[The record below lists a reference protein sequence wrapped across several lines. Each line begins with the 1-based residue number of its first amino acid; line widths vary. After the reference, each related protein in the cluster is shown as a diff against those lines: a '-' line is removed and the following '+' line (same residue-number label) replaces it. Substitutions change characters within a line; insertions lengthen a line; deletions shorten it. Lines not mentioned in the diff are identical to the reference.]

1 MLMSHA
7 GKTDRKTWSGA
18 VEASRLVRAFRSMKA
33 VENRWRSW
41 TCRARGLA
49 AFVAAWLAPSYAAAQ
64 LGGASPAPVAGGSGA
79 FAYWQAPAVPQAVV
93 QGGGIPAG
101 WQPQAVPY
109 HGIGPDG
116 RPLTVYVAPTYVFTF
131 QSGPPVLAIPGGGRG
146 AARLVPASSIVGSGT
161 PAPTVA
167 RYAPA
172 PYQFPGDSRA
182 LSGTPVMP
190 PEGSPTPAAP
200 AVQPPPP
207 PTAWASASAPEPPS
221 APPVV
226 VPPPAPSSGDWV
238 TVVPPAV
245 ASAALAAGATTAS
258 QADASPVA
266 SAAGPTPAQQVSTG
280 GLTAAASPVSAPHLW
295 RVVGVQDGDT
305 VTCLDESNQQ
315 QRIRLAE
322 IDAPELGQDY
332 GKEAREAL
340 AALVF
345 GKTVEVYDQGRD
357 AEGRWIARLVV
368 DGVDV
373 DRQMVATG
381 NAWQYTAFS
390 SNQDLAAMQT
400 QAQAQKSGL
409 WGGSTAPTPPW
420 VYRQAAGGS

>member
-1 MLMSHA
+1 M
-7 GKTDRKTWSGA
+7 GNW
-18 VEASRLVRAFRSMKA
+18 
-33 VENRWRSW
+33 WRSW
-41 TCRARGLA
+41 TGRGPGLA
-49 AFVAAWLAPSYAAAQ
+49 AIVAAWLTPPYAVAQVVTAPAAT
-64 LGGASPAPVAGGSGA
+64 VAAGSNA
-79 FAYWQAPAVPQAVV
+79 IAYWQAPAAPQAVI
-93 QGGGIPAG
+93 QGGGIPSG

-116 RPLTVYVAPTYVFTF
+116 RPLTVYLAPTYVFTY
-131 QSGPPVLAIPGGGRG
+131 QSGPPVLAIPGNSRGVNRTAPAPSAGGWNYATSG
-146 AARLVPASSIVGSGT
+146 AAAVGAGAPPA
-161 PAPTVA
+161 TVA

-190 PEGSPTPAAP
+190 PAGSPAPAAS
-200 AVQPPPP
+200 AVQSPPP
-207 PTAWASASAPEPPS
+207 PTQWVASAPPPAAASPPS
-221 APPVV
+221 G
-226 VPPPAPSSGDWV
+226 PSSGDWV

-245 ASAALAAGATTAS
+245 ASAALAAGATSAG
-258 QADASPVA
+258 QADAPA
-266 SAAGPTPAQQVSTG
+266 PAAAPDSTPAQQVSTG
-280 GLTAAASPVSAPHLW
+280 SLAAAPSAVSSPHLW

-305 VTCLDESNQQ
+305 VTCLDETNQQ

-357 AEGRWIARLVV
+357 EAGRWIARLVV

-390 SNQDLAAMQT
+390 SDQSLAALQA
-400 QAQAQKSGL
+400 QAQAQKAGL
-409 WGGSTAPTPPW
+409 WGGSTAPTAPW
-420 VYRQAAGGS
+420 VYRQSAGGP